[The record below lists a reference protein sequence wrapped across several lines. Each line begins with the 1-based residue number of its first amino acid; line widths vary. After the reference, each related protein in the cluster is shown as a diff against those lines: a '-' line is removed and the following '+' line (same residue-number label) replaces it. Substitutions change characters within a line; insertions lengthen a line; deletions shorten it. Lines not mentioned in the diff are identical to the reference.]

1 MLTIKKLK
9 GSFGQGSERTLYNFA
24 SICLAGH
31 RRLGA
36 RERQLPR
43 VRGTVSIRVALN
55 HKTLY
60 RYTRPVWLSPH
71 VVRLRPAPHCRT
83 PVTSYSLK
91 VTPTDHFINWQQ
103 DPYSNYL
110 ARLIFPNKTTD
121 FSVEV
126 DLVAEMTVINPFDF
140 FLEKYAEE
148 FPFAYESVQRNEL
161 RPYLKRR
168 HAGPLL
174 QSLIEESRQEKMR
187 TNDYIVEVNQRIQ
200 NRIKYLIRMEPGIQ
214 SPEKTLTLK
223 SGSCRDS
230 AWLLVQLLRHL
241 GLAAR
246 FVSGYLIQLTP
257 DVKSLDGPSGADK
270 DFTDL
275 HAWTEVYLPGGGWV
289 GLDPTSGL
297 LAGEGH
303 VPLACSAEPVTAAP
317 ISGGFS
323 YSDESI
329 LNTEPDREKRKA
341 RGKDSFEFSM
351 SVTRIHED
359 PRVTKPYTEEQ
370 WAEIESLGRQVDADL
385 NARDVRLTMGG
396 EPTFVSVDDMNGEE
410 WNTAAA
416 GPTKYKRADTLIR
429 RLRDRFAPGGF
440 LHHGMGKWYPGES
453 LPRWALGLYWRKD
466 GEPVWRDP
474 GLFADETSSAKLTSL
489 DARAFILSLAERLNV
504 NPEHALPG
512 YEDAW
517 YYLWKERRLPVNV
530 DPFENKLENPEDR
543 ARLARVFERGLDQVV
558 GFALPLRREE
568 YTDGTSEW
576 VSGAWFFRPERMYLV
591 PGDSPMGFRLPLDSI
606 PWVNPAE
613 QRHVVEQDPMAV
625 RGPIPERAALSG
637 QQRYAE
643 EVPAYHYAQGLVEQT
658 LENGPARARPRRRAL
673 VLDLP
678 PAPGQSASWL
688 VQTALCAETRGGI
701 LRVFMPPQRTLED
714 YLALVAAVEDTAADV
729 GLPVLIEG
737 YAPPN
742 DFRMHTIKVTP
753 DPGVIEVNIHPSA
766 SWDQLVKNITALYEE
781 AHRSRLGTEK
791 FMLDGRHTGT
801 GGGNHILI
809 GGACPADSPILRNP
823 GLLRSLVGYWQN
835 HPSLSYLFSGTFV
848 GPTSQAPRIDEA
860 RNDQVYEM
868 EVAFQQIPDHGGTSP
883 WLVDRIFRNLLVDA
897 TGSTHRA
904 EFCIDKLYS
913 PDTASGRLG
922 LLEMRAFE
930 MPPHSRMS
938 LTQHLLLR
946 ALIAHLWEHPY
957 RHELVRW
964 RTEVHDRFMLPFFV
978 RQDLEDVVSDL
989 NEAGYPLRAEWFDPH
1004 FEFRFPLCGTIEQRG
1019 IELEFRQ
1026 AIEPWHVTGEQAA
1039 AGATA
1044 RYVDSSLERLQ
1055 VFANGM
1061 VDSRHVVTCNSRRVP
1076 LHPTGTNG
1084 QFVAGV
1090 RYRAW
1095 QPPNCLH
1102 PTIGVHAPLVFDLV
1116 DTWSGRSIG
1125 GCTYHVAHPGGR
1137 SHDRFPVNAYE
1148 AEGRRIA
1155 RFFKF
1160 GHTPGPVAVDA
1171 ERITKELPFTLDLRL
1186 K

>member
-1 MLTIKKLK
+1 M
-9 GSFGQGSERTLYNFA
+9 
-24 SICLAGH
+24 
-31 RRLGA
+31 
-36 RERQLPR
+36 
-43 VRGTVSIRVALN
+43 SIRVALN

-60 RYTRPVWLSPH
+60 RYSRPVWLSPH

-83 PVTSYSLK
+83 PIPSYSLK
-91 VTPTDHFINWQQ
+91 VTPTDNFINWQQ
-103 DPYSNYL
+103 DPYSNHL
-110 ARLIFPNKTTD
+110 ARLVFPNKTTE
-121 FSVEV
+121 FAVEV
-126 DLVAEMTVINPFDF
+126 DLVADMTVINPFDF

-148 FPFAYESVQRNEL
+148 FPFQYDPVVRREL
-161 RPYLKRR
+161 IPYLKRR
-168 HAGPLL
+168 RVGPKMEA
-174 QSLIEESRQEKMR
+174 LIAESRTEKIR
-187 TNDYIVEVNQRIQ
+187 TNDFLVNVNQRVQ
-200 NRIKYLIRMEPGIQ
+200 KRIKYLIRMEPGVQ
-214 SPEKTLTLK
+214 SPEKTLTLG

-230 AWLLVQLLRHL
+230 AWLLVQLFRNL

-246 FVSGYLIQLTP
+246 FVSGYLIQLKP
-257 DVKSLDGPSGADK
+257 DVKSLDGPSGTDK

-297 LAGEGH
+297 LASEGH
-303 VPLACSAEPVTAAP
+303 IPLACSADPVTAAA
-317 ISGGFS
+317 ITGGFS
-323 YSDESI
+323 YDDESI
-329 LNTEPDREKRKA
+329 TKTEPDAEKRKP

-359 PRVTKPYTEEQ
+359 PRVTKPYSDEE
-370 WAEIESLGRQVDADL
+370 WVEIESLGHEIDARL
-385 NARDVRLTMGG
+385 KANDVRLTMGG
-396 EPTFVSVDDMNGEE
+396 EPTFVSVGDMDAAE
-410 WNTAAA
+410 WKTAAV
-416 GPTKYKRADTLIR
+416 GPTKYKLANTLIR
-429 RLRDRFAPGGF
+429 RLRERFAPGGF

-466 GEPVWRDP
+466 GEPVWRHP
-474 GLFADETSSAKLTSL
+474 ELIANETAGTLTSA
-489 DARAFILSLAERLNV
+489 DARAFVLELAERLGV
-504 NPEHALPG
+504 SPDYALPG
-512 YEDAW
+512 YEDSW

-530 DPFENKLENPEDR
+530 DPLENKLENPEDR

-558 GFALPLRREE
+558 GYALPLRRE
-568 YTDGTSEW
+568 YFTDGSSEW
-576 VSGAWFFRPERMYLV
+576 LSGAWFFRPERMYLV
-591 PGDSPMGFRLPLDSI
+591 PGDSPMGFRLPLDSM
-606 PWVNPAE
+606 PWVHPDEVA
-613 QRHVVEQDPMAV
+613 HIIEQDPMAV
-625 RGPIPERAALSG
+625 RGELPARSAFAGRQVQEELVPEYQPALG
-637 QQRYAE
+637 
-643 EVPAYHYAQGLVEQT
+643 PAQGIVEQI
-658 LENGPARARPRRRAL
+658 LETGPARARQRPRTV

-678 PAPGQSASWL
+678 PERGQSASRL
-688 VQTALCAETRGGI
+688 VRTALCAETRDGI
-701 LRVFMPPQRTLED
+701 LRVFMPPQRYLED
-714 YLALVAAVEDTAADV
+714 YLGLVAAIEDTAEDLGV
-729 GLPVLIEG
+729 PVLVEG
-737 YAPPN
+737 YAPPH
-742 DFRMHTIKVTP
+742 DPRVHTIKVTP
-753 DPGVIEVNIHPSA
+753 DPGVIEVNLHPAA
-766 SWDQLVKNITALYEE
+766 SWDELVKNTTTLYEE
-781 AHRSRLGTEK
+781 AHQSRLATEK

-809 GGACPADSPILRNP
+809 GGATPADSPILRNP
-823 GLLRSLVGYWQN
+823 GLLRSLVGYWHN
-835 HPSLSYLFSGTFV
+835 HPALSYLFSGIFV
-848 GPTSQAPRIDEA
+848 GPTSQAPRVDEA

-868 EVAFQQIPDHGGTSP
+868 EIAFQQIPDHGDVPP

-913 PDTASGRLG
+913 PDSASGRLG

-946 ALIAHLWEHPY
+946 SLVAHLWERPY

-964 RTEVHDRFMLPFFV
+964 RTEVHDRFMLPHFV
-978 RQDLEDVVSDL
+978 HQDLEDVVTEL
-989 NEAGYPLRAEWFDPH
+989 NDAGYPLRSKWFDPH
-1004 FEFRFPLCGTIEQRG
+1004 FEFRFPFYGKIEQRG

-1026 AIEPWHVTGEQAA
+1026 AIEPWHVTGEEAS
-1039 AGATA
+1039 AGGTA

-1055 VFANGM
+1055 VLASGM
-1061 VDSRHVVTCNSRRVP
+1061 VDSRHVLTCNGKRVP

-1137 SHDRFPVNAYE
+1137 SYEDFPVNAYA
-1148 AEGRRIA
+1148 AESRRVA

-1160 GHTPGPVAVDA
+1160 GHTPGPVAVA
-1171 ERITKELPFTLDLRL
+1171 EEKITKELPFTLDLRL
-1186 K
+1186 Q